1 MSIRITT
8 SDQASG
14 AHGIKALVAGLS
26 GVGKTV
32 LCSTA
37 PYPLIISAEKGLLS
51 IAEKKVPVIE
61 VRTIQEVYEV
71 YNFLTQSRESNNY
84 WTVCIDSL
92 TELAEVVL
100 ANLLKTKGQ
109 NDPRKAY
116 GELIP
121 EMSSLI
127 RAFRDLTGKYVLFTS
142 KLEQVK
148 DEATGMLLFGPA
160 MPGQKLGPQIPY
172 FFDEVFALRIGKAQ
186 NGNLYRYIQTG
197 PDLQYQA
204 KDRSNYLDFMEP
216 PDLTHIFNKIIYKG
230 AVQPGNGR

>member
-1 MSIRITT
+1 MAISITT
-8 SDQASG
+8 SDQAS
-14 AHGIKALVAGLS
+14 ASHGIKALVAGLS

-37 PYPLIISAEKGLLS
+37 PQPIIISAEKGLLS
-51 IAEKKVPVIE
+51 IAERKVPVIE
-61 VRTIQEVYEV
+61 VKTIAEIYEV
-71 YNFLTQSRESNNY
+71 YSFLTQSRESVNY

-92 TELAEVVL
+92 TEIAEVVL
-100 ANLLKTKGQ
+100 SHLLKTKGQ

-127 RAFRDLTGKYVLFTS
+127 RAFRDLSGKHVLFTS

-172 FFDEVFALRIGKAQ
+172 FFDEVFALRIGKTAD
-186 NGNLYRYIQTG
+186 GKLYRYVQTG

-204 KDRSNYLDFMEP
+204 KDRSGYLEFMEP

-230 AVQPGNGR
+230 GPQRGG